1 MPSIGALRLIL
12 ISYYI
17 TAMIIDWE
25 GGRVL
30 DKSTLLLLLLLAAR
44 SVGRCGRV
52 RGRGFEEVEEERFE
66 SGCCRAGQRQQAA
79 LAAGGQ

>member
-1 MPSIGALRLIL
+1 M
-12 ISYYI
+12 
-17 TAMIIDWE
+17 
-25 GGRVL
+25 L
-30 DKSTLLLLLLLAAR
+30 DKSTLLLLLLAAR
-44 SVGRCGRV
+44 SVGRRCGRA